1 MICIH
6 FFLPLQMDD
15 SDDSPTD
22 PPELCRILYKCDK
35 FLEELKEEYIENPTE
50 PWLLE
55 KIS

>member
-1 MICIH
+1 
-6 FFLPLQMDD
+6 MDD
-15 SDDSPTD
+15 SDESPTD
-22 PPELCRILYKCDK
+22 PPELYRILYKCDK